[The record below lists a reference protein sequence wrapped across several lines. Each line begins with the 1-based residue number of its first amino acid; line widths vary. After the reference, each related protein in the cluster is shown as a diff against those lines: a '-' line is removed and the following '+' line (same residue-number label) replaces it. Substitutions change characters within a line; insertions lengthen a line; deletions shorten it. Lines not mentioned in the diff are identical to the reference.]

1 MTLLPALSR
10 DLEAAAE
17 RQATRH
23 ARRRRLGLSGF
34 AMVGVLVV
42 GGAATAATGI
52 WSPQVGD
59 DRRGTPRI
67 SGSEVPQEQL
77 DHFAVLRRDA
87 TQADRGPAVR
97 SALTFLS
104 PKYDGIRTESVR
116 LLDPGVE
123 GDKVAGATVLYPVER
138 TDGKRDA
145 LCLFVTDP
153 ADGGGTA
160 CTDTRGALD
169 GELLIGMMQTAQPEP
184 GSPEARRRQR
194 AFKRAARAAKAR
206 GDNGVTVPWTDPVV
220 AQRVIGLVPDGV
232 DRVVWRRG
240 SRTVDAPV
248 RNNLYVLRID
258 HPDRSRTSP
267 STIAWIDADG
277 REVRTRPGMF

>member
-17 RQATRH
+17 RQAERH
-23 ARRRRLGLSGF
+23 ARRRRIGMSGL

-42 GGAATAATGI
+42 GGGATAATGI

-67 SGSEVPQEQL
+67 SASEVPREQL
-77 DHFAVLRRDA
+77 DRFEVLRRPA
-87 TQADRGPAVR
+87 TPADRGPAVR

-104 PKYDGIRTESVR
+104 PQYDGIRTESVR
-116 LLDPGVE
+116 LLDPGVP

-153 ADGGGTA
+153 TDGGGTT

-169 GELLIGMMQTAQPEP
+169 GKLVLGMMQMAQPRP
-184 GSPEARRRQR
+184 GSPEARRRKR
-194 AFKRAARAAKAR
+194 AFKRAERAAKASGER
-206 GDNGVTVPWTDPVV
+206 RVSFPMNDPVIE
-220 AQRVIGLVPDGV
+220 QRVIGLVPDGV
-232 DRVVWRRG
+232 DRVVWRHG
-240 SRTVDAPV
+240 SKTVEAPV
-248 RNNLYVLRID
+248 RNNLFVLRLNA
-258 HPDRSRTSP
+258 PDRSSTARRTVV
-267 STIAWIDADG
+267 WIDADG
-277 REVRTRPGMF
+277 REIRAFPGMY